1 MTRFTNYI
9 MIIIVAIFILLASGS
24 CKHQRAGVL
33 PVFTVDSTVNLG
45 NINYKDT
52 AYFNVV
58 LKNIGKQKFL
68 ISDINTSCG
77 CLHYKYQNTY
87 ISPSGTLSVQFIFKP
102 PCQGYIEQNIFI
114 YIDKLSI
121 PIHVIMKARVK

>member
-24 CKHQRAGVL
+24 CKHQRNGVL

-58 LKNIGKQKFL
+58 LKNIGKQKFS

-77 CLHYKYQNTY
+77 CLHYN
-87 ISPSGTLSVQFIFKP
+87 ISPSDTLSIQFIFKP

-114 YIDKLSI
+114 YIDKLSV